1 MTIPKICN
9 ALGRSRSA
17 VQVSIRT
24 IRNCGVSRMNLE
36 EFEKIS
42 IQESINR
49 EIAKLIKEQ
58 KQFKL
63 NSTTSRLRKKAI

>member
-1 MTIPKICN
+1 
-9 ALGRSRSA
+9 
-17 VQVSIRT
+17 
-24 IRNCGVSRMNLE
+24 MNLE

-49 EIAKLIKEQ
+49 EIEKLLKEQ

-63 NSTTSRLRKKAI
+63 KSQTSRMRKDAI

>member
-1 MTIPKICN
+1 
-9 ALGRSRSA
+9 
-17 VQVSIRT
+17 
-24 IRNCGVSRMNLE
+24 MNLE

-49 EIAKLIKEQ
+49 EIEKLIKEQ